1 MTHYTQQ
8 RVAGAL
14 AALVWAC
21 RRDLRIAIHGRG
33 EVLLVLVFFLLVS
46 SMFPLAMAPQ
56 PALLQAIAPGVAWV
70 CALLAT
76 LLGLSRLFA
85 ADHADGTLEQILL
98 APAPLPALL
107 AGKVL
112 AHWLTTALPL
122 VALSLL
128 SGLQFGLDSEGI
140 MVLALSLVLGTP
152 LLTWLG
158 AISAALT
165 LGTRGGSTLLGLL
178 VLPLAVPVLI
188 FGAGSVESA
197 ASGLGA
203 DAHLSLLAAG
213 SILASVVGPAALAL
227 AVRIAYE

>member
-1 MTHYTQQ
+1 MRHAAPSS
-8 RVAGAL
+8 VAGAL
-14 AALVWAC
+14 TALVWAC
-21 RRDLRIAIHGRG
+21 NRDLRLAVRGRG

-46 SMFPLAMAPQ
+46 SMFPLAMAPE
-56 PALLQAIAPGVAWV
+56 PELLRAIAPGVAWV

-76 LLGLSRLFA
+76 LLGLTRLFA
-85 ADHADGTLEQILL
+85 ADHADGTLEQMLL

-122 VALSLL
+122 VILSLL
-128 SGLQFGLDSEGI
+128 SGIQFGLDGDGI
-140 MVLALSLVLGTP
+140 SLLAISLVVGTP

-165 LGTRGGSTLLGLL
+165 LGARGGSTLLGLL

-188 FGAGSVESA
+188 FGAGSVEA
-197 ASGLGA
+197 AAAGLGA
-203 DAHLSLLAAG
+203 QAHLSLLAAG
-213 SILASVVGPAALAL
+213 SILASVVGPAVLAL